1 MSSPRISEL
10 RLRGSIEEA
19 VQAILDSLPK
29 LAIVRDEDDGVGKY
43 AGQRTVVIVGTGRER
58 LLLFDDSFGNIRP
71 RLDKGQVEVSFRT
84 DEDGTVVARIE
95 SEPVSPPGPGTY
107 VMDVVQNGITVAA
120 VMAGYYWL
128 RSMPMDYTLLAGV
141 GLGGGVVW
149 TVATLVLA
157 GKGKGDGKAE
167 DKGLLALVPKALA
180 PLVVDGDGEDDDDE

>member
-10 RLRGSIEEA
+10 RLRGSIEQA

-84 DEDGTVVARIE
+84 DDDGTVLARIE
-95 SEPVSPPGPGTY
+95 SEPVSPPGPATY

-149 TVATLVLA
+149 TVATLALA
-157 GKGKGDGKAE
+157 RKGDGKAE
-167 DKGLLALVPKALA
+167 DKGLIALVPKALA
-180 PLVVDGDGEDDDDE
+180 PLVVDDDDEED